1 MVVHSVVVYRVV
13 LFSVV
18 VYSVVVVGEGFYYGQ
33 ECYFASKHFLSFR
46 ITTAVCLHFVDFFV
60 YIVAINIWL

>member
-1 MVVHSVVVYRVV
+1 
-13 LFSVV
+13 V
-18 VYSVVVVGEGFYYGQ
+18 VYSVVVVGESFYYGQ